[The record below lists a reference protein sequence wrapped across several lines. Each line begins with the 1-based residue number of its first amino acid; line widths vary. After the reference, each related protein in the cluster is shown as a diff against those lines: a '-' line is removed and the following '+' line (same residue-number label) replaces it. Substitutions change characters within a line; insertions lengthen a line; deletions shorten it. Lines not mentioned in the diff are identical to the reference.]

1 MLSVPHHRALG
12 VPEQSAGSGQVQ
24 VELQRRRRA
33 TVQRTQNGQT
43 PLDAQ
48 EDAKGQV
55 FAVRK
60 GQRRGSSLQI

>member
-12 VPEQSAGSGQVQ
+12 VPEQSSGSGQVQ

-33 TVQRTQNGQT
+33 TVQRTQNSQT
-43 PLDAQ
+43 SLDAQ

-55 FAVRK
+55 LAVWK
-60 GQRRGSSLQI
+60 G